1 MRDALKITAIGD
13 SYMDATTIAEALVER
28 GYDVTEQNV
37 TIAEPTWDVST
48 VREFE
53 GDPAQVAQMLRG
65 YDVALVHGAPITAE
79 VLMANPQLKLIG
91 CLRGGPV
98 NIDVV
103 AAAERGLPV
112 AITPGKNA
120 EAVAELTIGFMISM
134 ARNVPASLADV
145 ATRRDEGRPLAES
158 NFEGAKWFGRE
169 VGTLTLGLVGYGNVA
184 RLVSAK
190 ARALGA
196 TVVAYDPY
204 IDPASVPEVR
214 LVSSLDE
221 LLGAVDV
228 VSLHARATADN
239 RHLIGAREL
248 ALLPAGSFLINTA
261 RESLVNEDALVE
273 ALLSGHLR
281 GLAMDVNEADGR
293 WQDLVA
299 IPQAVITPHLAG
311 ATRETLKRGS
321 AMIADDVIAFAEGR
335 ELRWVR

>member
-1 MRDALKITAIGD
+1 MPDALKITAIGD

-28 GYDVTEQNV
+28 GVAVAEQSV
-37 TIAEPTWDVST
+37 TIADPTWDVST

-53 GDPAQVAQMLRG
+53 GDPAQVAELLRG

-79 VLMANPQLKLIG
+79 VLAANPQLRLIG

-98 NIDVV
+98 NIDVA
-103 AAAERGLPV
+103 AAAERGVAV

-120 EAVAELTIGFMISM
+120 EAVAELTIGFLISM
-134 ARNVPASLADV
+134 VRNVPAALADV
-145 ATRRDEGRPLAES
+145 DVRRAEGRPLAES

-169 VGTLTLGLVGYGNVA
+169 VATLTLGLVGYGNVA

-190 ARALGA
+190 ARALGT

-204 IDPASVPEVR
+204 VDQADVPEVR

-228 VSLHARATADN
+228 VSLHARATAEN

-261 RESLVNEDALVE
+261 RESLVDEDALVD
-273 ALLSGHLR
+273 ALRSGHLR

-293 WQDLVA
+293 WQDLVTL
-299 IPQAVITPHLAG
+299 PQVVITPHIAG
-311 ATRETLKRGS
+311 ATRETLRRGS

-335 ELRWVR
+335 KMRWEL

>member
-1 MRDALKITAIGD
+1 MPNALKITAIGD
-13 SYMDATTIAEALVER
+13 SYMDAATIGESLADRGVPVAEQSV
-28 GYDVTEQNV
+28 V
-37 TIAEPTWDVST
+37 IAEPTWDTSA

-53 GDPAQVAQMLRG
+53 GDPAQVARLLQG

-79 VLMANPQLKLIG
+79 VLDANPQLRLIG

-98 NIDVV
+98 NIDVA
-103 AAAERGLPV
+103 AAAERGVAV

-120 EAVAELTIGFMISM
+120 EAVAELTIGFLISM
-134 ARNVPASLADV
+134 VRNVPASLAEVDV
-145 ATRRDEGRPLAES
+145 RRAAGRPLTDS

-169 VGTLTLGLVGYGNVA
+169 VSTLALGLVGYGNVA

-204 IDPASVPEVR
+204 VDAASVPEVR

-228 VSLHARATADN
+228 VSLHARATAEN

-248 ALLPAGSFLINTA
+248 ALIPAGGFLINTA
-261 RESLVNEDALVE
+261 RESLVDEDALVD
-273 ALLSGHLR
+273 ALRSGHLH

-299 IPQAVITPHLAG
+299 LPQVVITPHIAG

-321 AMIADDVIAFAEGR
+321 TMIADDVIAFAEGR
-335 ELRWVR
+335 AMRWAL

>member
-1 MRDALKITAIGD
+1 MPDALKITAIGD
-13 SYMDATTIAEALVER
+13 SYMDAATIAEVLVER
-28 GYDVTEQNV
+28 GFAVAEQSV

-53 GDPAQVAQMLRG
+53 GDPAQVARLLQG
-65 YDVALVHGAPITAE
+65 YEVALVHGAPITAE
-79 VLMANPQLKLIG
+79 VLEANPQLRLIG

-98 NIDVV
+98 NIDVE
-103 AAAERGLPV
+103 AAARHDVAV

-120 EAVAELTIGFMISM
+120 EAVAELTIGFLISM
-134 ARNVPASLADV
+134 VRNVPASLADV
-145 ATRRDEGRPLAES
+145 DVRRAEGRPLAES

-169 VGTLTLGLVGYGNVA
+169 VSTLTLGLVGYGNVA

-196 TVVAYDPY
+196 TVVAYDPFV
-204 IDPASVPEVR
+204 DPATVPEVR
-214 LVSSLDE
+214 LVSTLDE

-228 VSLHARATADN
+228 VSLHARATPEN

-248 ALLPAGSFLINTA
+248 ALMPEGGFLINTA
-261 RESLVNEDALVE
+261 RESLVDEDALVD
-273 ALLSGHLR
+273 ALNSGRLR

-293 WQDLVA
+293 WEDLVA
-299 IPQAVITPHLAG
+299 LPQVVITPHIAG

-321 AMIADDVIAFAEGR
+321 TMIADDVIAFAEGR
-335 ELRWVR
+335 EMRWEL